1 MTQALRMFNKL
12 LNWGYVTLCFEE
24 IVTIQSLFHPIKV
37 SKLIISV
44 YIERGTIQ
52 IGLKGCSS
60 VASHLSVSKQGRAW
74 HSLFWNQDGEM
85 VQLVLLLV

>member
-52 IGLKGCSS
+52 IGLQGCSS

-74 HSLFWNQDGEM
+74 HSLF
-85 VQLVLLLV
+85 